1 MAQYLKYV
9 FEYSFPFHLSFAL
22 SFFFVPVEFI
32 NHPNVI
38 QIQIFLIQIIT
49 MIVMNTPEVFTY
61 DEKRAKHKRKKVKH
75 QSIAICSDSME

>member
-22 SFFFVPVEFI
+22 SFFVPVEFI

-38 QIQIFLIQIIT
+38 QIQIFLIQIIAI
-49 MIVMNTPEVFTY
+49 IVMNTPEVFTY
-61 DEKRAKHKRKKVKH
+61 DENRAKHKRKKVKH
-75 QSIAICSDSME
+75 QSIAICSNSIE